1 VHRDAQPS
9 KTIQQSYTLPSADPV
24 DSGAQSDLIGAHEPM
39 SIEAVLAAL
48 GGSRTRGLTPTA
60 TFGDGVAVA
69 RGGLV

>member
-1 VHRDAQPS
+1 MEYAKQCMNIREPA
-9 KTIQQSYTLPSADPV
+9 SAIRLPV